1 MANSFIEGELNFHFT
16 SEWSDIFKF
25 DIHTDYKK
33 IKDLVPNTKG
43 IDFIGVQNNRIYFL
57 EVTDFRA
64 YKSDESVQAQL
75 KNNGANLM
83 IEVGEKIKNSLAC
96 ILAATRN
103 STNDSELWLRIT
115 NLIKDSNR
123 QVTIILWIEEDN
135 NTKLEYKVKLNIYA
149 NMLKNKLSWFSKRV
163 IVLNHVEPNPIG
175 IKAIPYP

>member
-103 STNDSELWLRIT
+103 STND
-115 NLIKDSNR
+115 
-123 QVTIILWIEEDN
+123 
-135 NTKLEYKVKLNIYA
+135 
-149 NMLKNKLSWFSKRV
+149 
-163 IVLNHVEPNPIG
+163 
-175 IKAIPYP
+175 